1 MSYFTEQICEFCKNY
16 GEKELPLKMEDIAAD
31 LFADSMG
38 CMKAGLYE
46 NSARS
51 ITKYLSAKKR
61 TDVEEPERL
70 LEKLDAEEKAL
81 FYGFVSHNFDFDNS
95 SNIIGHNSAVLFP
108 AMLAL
113 SDETA
118 VSGHDFIRAYLLG
131 TEVSFKAASF
141 MIPGMNFRGFHI
153 TPVFGVIG
161 AAAACAWL
169 LKLGEAEFVNAVS
182 IAVSQCSGLMAQFG
196 SMMKFCHCGLAAS
209 AAVRSVYMASA
220 GVTGKPDVLEGKNG
234 FFQAYYQ
241 PAAAKSMNLG
251 EPWSM
256 LRESFLIKAYP
267 CCSASHSAIYGMQSF
282 LRETGI
288 DPRAV
293 KSVKVLVPKYTTNNL
308 IYSRPRN
315 ETEAKFSMNFAVA
328 NVMKNFDYDFG
339 AFARDN
345 IESPELLGYMEK
357 VEMSVTDKFP
367 DFVEAEPCVL
377 KIETYGKTYEKE
389 IPFGLGRTLDSPL
402 SREQLL
408 KKFTMCTQGRFASP
422 EETFDKMHK
431 AASAPRIRFNI
442 FKGEIQ

>member
-51 ITKYLSAKKR
+51 ITKYLSAKKG

-118 VSGHDFIRAYLLG
+118 VSGRDFIRAYLLG

-220 GVTGKPDVLEGKNG
+220 GVTGKPDVLEGKSG